1 MYPSRT
7 RGALPG
13 LENRQR
19 EPDNPAGACGPA
31 RLATLAPRPR
41 PRPGGCCERS
51 GCRWRGAI
59 CSAGDG
65 WSQCRCAPHRVAS
78 GVRARAV
85 TAPITNHPELDR
97 SGVSGVEISPTPTTA
112 TGNGTLH
119 VVPGLDLAELV
130 TLRVRDELAGMNGRL
145 GQLVAE
151 ALDRELGR
159 LVGELVEANVAARA
173 RNVRTALPRPR
184 LRVRATGAAR

>member
-1 MYPSRT
+1 M
-7 RGALPG
+7 
-13 LENRQR
+13 
-19 EPDNPAGACGPA
+19 
-31 RLATLAPRPR
+31 
-41 PRPGGCCERS
+41 
-51 GCRWRGAI
+51 
-59 CSAGDG
+59 
-65 WSQCRCAPHRVAS
+65 
-78 GVRARAV
+78 
-85 TAPITNHPELDR
+85 
-97 SGVSGVEISPTPTTA
+97 
-112 TGNGTLH
+112 
-119 VVPGLDLAELV
+119 PGLDLAELV